1 MAATTTKGNET
12 MYSEAYLQFGT
23 GTQGPFQTVSAAY
36 KHAPMAHHLR
46 GLQWTAS
53 GYGRAIPYEHMVT
66 WERRWRHVY
75 AFRQGNT
82 GKAFLRATD
91 GRCLLTVDLN

>member
-1 MAATTTKGNET
+1 

-23 GTQGPFQTVSAAY
+23 GTQGPFQTVSAPY

-53 GYGRAIPYEHMVT
+53 GYGRAIPSEHMVK
-66 WERRWRHVY
+66 WEGRWRRVY
-75 AFRQGNT
+75 VCRQGNAGT
-82 GKAFLRATD
+82 AFLRAPD
-91 GRCLLTVDLN
+91 GGWLCTVDLH